1 MKAIINAK
9 AVLPDK
15 NGNFFIQANTHIIFN
30 KRIIGIFQGNIPPE
44 IINLSEENIIDAK
57 NKYLSPGFINIHA
70 HGALGKDTMDEEDD
84 ALQIFAQAEA
94 TMGVT
99 SFLPTTMSYDIPRIR
114 RALQRIRKAIRENS
128 KGAKLLG
135 AHMEGPYISPKKRGA
150 QGIKHIKPAEF
161 EDIADFAD
169 AIKIITLAPE
179 VTSNSFMEQA
189 KAKGILLSM
198 GHTNATYDEAIEAID
213 SGNIAHITHL
223 YNAMTPFHHREPG
236 VVGAAFDTS
245 VKTELIADNVHSS
258 PTAQRL
264 AYKMKGIENIILITD
279 SIRASCLGDGLS
291 ELGGQKVIVKGELA
305 TLEDGTIAGSVATMN
320 RVLSIFKENTGIKL
334 EEVIETVTKNPA
346 QSLKIYDSM
355 GSIEIGKF
363 ANFTIFDDYI
373 KIFTT
378 IVEGEVIYIR

>member
-15 NGNFFIQANTHIIFN
+15 NGDFFIQENTHILFN
-30 KRIIGIFQGNIPPE
+30 ERIIGIFQGDIPAE
-44 IINLSEENIIDAK
+44 ILKLSEENIIDAK

-70 HGALGKDTMDEEDD
+70 HGALGKDTMDEEED
-84 ALQIFAQAEA
+84 ALKIFAQAEA
-94 TMGVT
+94 SMGVT
-99 SFLPTTMSYDIPRIR
+99 SFLPTTMTYDIPRIR
-114 RALQRIRKAIRENS
+114 RALQRIRKAMGEKS
-128 KGAKLLG
+128 KGAKILG

-150 QGIKHIKPAEF
+150 QDIKHIKPAEF

-179 VTSNSFMEQA
+179 VIDDLFMEQA
-189 KAKGILLSM
+189 KSKGILLSM

-213 SGNIAHITHL
+213 SENIAHITHL

-236 VVGAAFDTS
+236 VVGAAFDTG

-334 EEVIETVTKNPA
+334 ENVIETVTKNPA
-346 QSLKIYDSM
+346 QSLKIYDKT
-355 GSIEIGKF
+355 GSIATGKF
-363 ANFTIFDDYI
+363 ADFTIFDDYI
-373 KIFTT
+373 RIFTT

>member
-9 AVLPDK
+9 AVLSDK
-15 NGNFFIQANTHIIFN
+15 NGDFYIQENTHILFN
-30 KRIIGIFQGNIPPE
+30 ERIIGIFQGEIPAE
-44 IINLSEENIIDAK
+44 ILKLSEENVIDAK

-84 ALQIFAQAEA
+84 ALKIFAQAEA
-94 TMGVT
+94 AMGVT
-99 SFLPTTMSYDIPRIR
+99 SFLPTTMTYDIPRIR

-128 KGAKLLG
+128 QGAKILG

-150 QGIKHIKPAEF
+150 QDIKHIKPAEF
-161 EDIADFAD
+161 EDIADFTD

-179 VTSNSFMEQA
+179 VTPNSFMEQA
-189 KAKGILLSM
+189 KSNGILLSM
-198 GHTNATYDEAIEAID
+198 GHTDATYEEAMSAIN
-213 SGNIAHITHL
+213 SGNVEHITHL
-223 YNAMTPFHHREPG
+223 YNAMSPFHHREPG

-264 AYKMKGIENIILITD
+264 AYKMKGTASIILITD

-305 TLEDGTIAGSVATMN
+305 TLEDGTIAGSVATMD
-320 RVLSIFKENTGIKL
+320 RVVSIFKENTGVKL
-334 EEVIETVTKNPA
+334 EKTIETVTKNPA
-346 QSLKIYDSM
+346 KSLKIYDKT
-355 GSIEIGKF
+355 GSIATGKF
-363 ANFTIFDDYI
+363 ADFTIFDDYI

>member
-9 AVLPDK
+9 AVLSDK
-15 NGNFFIQANTHIIFN
+15 NGDFYIQENTHILFN
-30 KRIIGIFQGNIPPE
+30 ERIIGIFQGEIPAE
-44 IINLSEENIIDAK
+44 ILKLSEENVIDAK

-84 ALQIFAQAEA
+84 ALKIFAQAEA
-94 TMGVT
+94 AMGVT
-99 SFLPTTMSYDIPRIR
+99 SFLPTTMTYDIPRIR

-128 KGAKLLG
+128 QGAKILG

-150 QGIKHIKPAEF
+150 QDIKHIKPAEF
-161 EDIADFAD
+161 EDIADFTD

-179 VTSNSFMEQA
+179 VTPNSFMEQA
-189 KAKGILLSM
+189 KSNGILLSM
-198 GHTNATYDEAIEAID
+198 GHTDATYEEAMSAIN
-213 SGNIAHITHL
+213 SGNVEHITHL
-223 YNAMTPFHHREPG
+223 YNAMSPFHHREPG

-305 TLEDGTIAGSVATMN
+305 TLEDGTIAGSVATMD
-320 RVLSIFKENTGIKL
+320 RVVSIFKENTGVKL
-334 EEVIETVTKNPA
+334 EKTIETVTKNPA
-346 QSLKIYDSM
+346 KSLKIYDKT
-355 GSIEIGKF
+355 GSIATGKF
-363 ANFTIFDDYI
+363 ADFTIFDDYI

>member
-9 AVLPDK
+9 AILPDK
-15 NGNFFIQANTHIIFN
+15 NGDFFIQANTHILFN
-30 KRIIGIFQGNIPPE
+30 KKIIGIFQGNIPPE

-84 ALQIFAQAEA
+84 ALKIFAQAEA

-99 SFLPTTMSYDIPRIR
+99 SFLPTTMTYDIPRIR
-114 RALQRIRKAIRENS
+114 RALQRIRKAMRENS
-128 KGAKLLG
+128 KGAKILG

-150 QGIKHIKPAEF
+150 QDIKHIKPAEF

-189 KAKGILLSM
+189 KSKGILLSM

-213 SGNIAHITHL
+213 SGNVEHITHL

-236 VVGAAFDTS
+236 VVGTAFDTT
-245 VKTELIADNVHSS
+245 VKAELIADNIHSS

-264 AYKMKGIENIILITD
+264 AYKMKGLENIILITD

>member
-15 NGNFFIQANTHIIFN
+15 NGKFFIQANTHILFIE
-30 KRIIGIFQGNIPPE
+30 RIIGIFQGNIPPE

-84 ALQIFAQAEA
+84 ALKIFAQAEA

-99 SFLPTTMSYDIPRIR
+99 SFLPTTMTYDIPRIR
-114 RALQRIRKAIRENS
+114 RALQRIRKAMGEKS
-128 KGAKLLG
+128 KGAKILG

-150 QGIKHIKPAEF
+150 QDIKHIKPAEF

-179 VTSNSFMEQA
+179 VTSNSFMKQA
-189 KAKGILLSM
+189 KSSGILLSM
-198 GHTNATYDEAIEAID
+198 GHTDATYEEAVEAING
-213 SGNIAHITHL
+213 GNIEHITHL
-223 YNAMTPFHHREPG
+223 YNAMPPFHHREPG
-236 VVGAAFDTS
+236 VVGASFDTS

-264 AYKMKGIENIILITD
+264 AYKMKGLENIILITD

-291 ELGGQKVIVKGELA
+291 ELGGQRVIVKGELA
-305 TLEDGTIAGSVATMN
+305 TLEDGTIAGSVATMD

-334 EEVIETVTKNPA
+334 ENAIETVTKNPTK
-346 QSLKIYDSM
+346 SLKIYDKT
-355 GSIEIGKF
+355 GSIEKGKF
-363 ANFTIFDDYI
+363 ADFTIFDDNI

-378 IVEGEVIYIR
+378 IVEGEVRYIR